1 MCPHE
6 VGQGEPLFVLER
18 KYADEIIA
26 QAREEAPNECCGV
39 LAGRD
44 GRVEKLFRAVNAEKS
59 PYRYQ
64 VHPKEV
70 LRIDKE
76 CYANDWAF
84 LAIYHSHTH
93 SEAYPS
99 PTDVSLAAGWPDS
112 LYVVVSLADSE
123 NPVLR
128 AFRIHDGQVA
138 EEEVLITG

>member
-1 MCPHE
+1 
-6 VGQGEPLFVLER
+6 VFVLER

-59 PYRYQ
+59 PYRYN
-64 VHPKEV
+64 VDPRDL
-70 LRIDKE
+70 LRIYRE
-76 CYANDWAF
+76 CDAKGWDF

-93 SEAYPS
+93 TEAFPS
-99 PTDVSLAAGWPDS
+99 PTDVRLAAWPDS
-112 LYVVVSLADSE
+112 TYIIVSLADPE

-128 AFRIHDGQVA
+128 AFRIQDGRVS
-138 EEEVLITG
+138 EEELRIEG

>member
-1 MCPHE
+1 M
-6 VGQGEPLFVLER
+6 FVLER
-18 KYADEIIA
+18 KYADQIIA

-59 PYRYQ
+59 PYRYN
-64 VHPKEV
+64 VDPRDL
-70 LRIDKE
+70 LRIYRVCD
-76 CYANDWAF
+76 ANGWDF

-93 SEAYPS
+93 TEAYPS
-99 PTDVSLAAGWPDS
+99 PTDVGLASWPDS
-112 LYVVVSLADSE
+112 LYVIVSLADPD

-128 AFRIHDGQVA
+128 AFRIQDGQVS